1 MCAGHLRSDEAHF
14 GKATGRIGYPTHHLI
29 IRPKP
34 SARLEQIDAAGYGPS
49 ERPQLLGNWVV
60 REILPFILCG
70 GAGTRLWPLS
80 REAFPK
86 QFHRLTGPQSMFQQT
101 CRRLTGNLF
110 GELTILSNYQHRFLI
125 QEQLQEIGLISAN
138 IVLEPASRNTAAA
151 ACIAALLAGRTDPE
165 ALVLLAP
172 SDHAIGDDA
181 SFAESVSHGIS
192 AARQGSLVTFGV
204 QPDCP
209 HTGYGY
215 IETNGREGGANLA
228 LAVKRFV
235 EKPSR
240 EVAQTYLD
248 SGRFYWNAGIFL
260 FRAATLLDQFQAYA
274 PEILAVCR
282 QALIEATK
290 DLGFRQ
296 LGKSY
301 ERARSISLDCA
312 IMEKALNIVCVPLA
326 TSWSDVGSWSELWN
340 FLEKDNRGN
349 VAKGEGSVLLEN
361 ASGNYAYSDHAC
373 VALIGVE
380 NLVVV
385 SMGDAVLVA
394 SKDHAESIKSLV
406 DHLKSNG
413 QDIALQHNRVYR
425 PWGWYQGLNRGD
437 RYQVKCIMVKPGGT
451 LSLQSHHHR
460 SEHWVVV
467 KGTLEVTKGEETSL
481 LTENQSTYIAI
492 GERHRLANPGKIPA
506 FLIEVQSGAYLDED
520 DITRFEDVYHR
531 D

>member
-1 MCAGHLRSDEAHF
+1 VPNRDIVYSEAF
-14 GKATGRIGYPTHHLI
+14 IKQSRTM
-29 IRPKP
+29 
-34 SARLEQIDAAGYGPS
+34 
-49 ERPQLLGNWVV
+49 N
-60 REILPFILCG
+60 EISPFVLCG

-86 QFHRLTGPQSMFQQT
+86 QFHRLTGPQSLFQQT
-101 CRRLTGNLF
+101 CRRLSGNLF
-110 GELTILSNYQHRFLI
+110 GELSILSNYQHRFLI

-138 IVLEPASRNTAAA
+138 IVLEPEGRNTAPA
-151 ACIAALLAGRTDPE
+151 ACIAALMAGRVDPE

-192 AARQGSLVTFGV
+192 AARQGSLVIFGV

-215 IETNGREGGANLA
+215 IETAGREGGATSA

-260 FRAATLLDQFQAYA
+260 FKAATLLEQFQTHA
-274 PEILAVCR
+274 PEILAACR
-282 QALIEATK
+282 QALNEATK

-301 ERARSISLDCA
+301 ERAPSISLDYA
-312 IMEKALNIVCVPLA
+312 IMERARNIVCVPLA
-326 TSWSDVGSWSELWN
+326 TAWSDVGSWSELWS
-340 FLEKDNRGN
+340 FLEKDPGGN
-349 VAKGEGSVLLEN
+349 VAKGEGNILLEN
-361 ASGNYAYSDHAC
+361 AKGNYAYSDHAC

-385 SMGDAVLVA
+385 AMGDAVLVA
-394 SKDHAESIKSLV
+394 SKESAESIKALV
-406 DHLKSNG
+406 AHLKSNG
-413 QDIALQHNRVYR
+413 QNIAVQHNRVYR
-425 PWGWYQGLNRGD
+425 PWGWYQGVNRGD

-467 KGTLEVTKGEETSL
+467 KGTLEITKGAETSL
-481 LTENQSTYIAI
+481 LSENQSTYIAI
-492 GERHRLANPGKIPA
+492 GEKHRLANPGKIPA
-506 FLIEVQSGAYLDED
+506 FLIEVQSGPYLDED
-520 DITRFEDVYHR
+520 DIIRFEDVYHR